1 MNSVFI
7 LLEVFLRLF
16 DSWDAFL
23 AYAERRRI
31 EELAAHSAE
40 RDAALARIQ
49 AAKTEGEFDAA
60 QADIVRN
67 RPK

>member
-1 MNSVFI
+1 MNTIFI

-31 EELAAHSAE
+31 EELASRSAE
-40 RDAALARIQ
+40 RDAALVRIKV
-49 AAKTEGEFDAA
+49 ATTEEEFDAA